1 MKTLKLMKT
10 AGNRFNK
17 TARGKAEY
25 IASNYLANMLT
36 EEEYHLKQ
44 KISDLKSIRGKTNG
58 PTFKMPKAQ
67 EWYKKSSELQRL
79 NKMKQV

>member
-1 MKTLKLMKT
+1 
-10 AGNRFNK
+10 
-17 TARGKAEY
+17 
-25 IASNYLANMLT
+25 MLT

-79 NKMKQV
+79 NKMKHVQD